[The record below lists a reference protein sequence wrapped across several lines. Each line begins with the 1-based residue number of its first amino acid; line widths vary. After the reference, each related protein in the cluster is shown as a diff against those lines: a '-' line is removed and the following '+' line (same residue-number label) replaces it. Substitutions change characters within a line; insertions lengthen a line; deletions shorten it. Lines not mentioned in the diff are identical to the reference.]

1 MRVLGIIPA
10 RYGSVRFP
18 GKPLTDILGK
28 PMVQHVWERASESP
42 VLDDLVIATDDERIA
57 DAARGFGA
65 RVVRT
70 SSIHRNGTERCS
82 EVLSGWANPVDVVIN
97 IQGDEPGLDATCLD
111 QLVAGFDDPHAEI
124 CTLTRPFDLDEDV
137 HDPGAVKVVTD
148 RMGRAL
154 YFSRS
159 PIPHGGAA
167 HRHVGLYAF
176 RSAVLPRLVALDP
189 TPLETAESLEQLRW
203 LENGHVIR
211 VLETSH
217 RSISIDRPQDV
228 DRFIQSQTHGHRT

>member
-1 MRVLGIIPA
+1 MRVLGVIPA

-28 PMVQHVWERASESP
+28 PMVQHVWERAAMSDA
-42 VLDDLVIATDDERIA
+42 LDDLVIATDDERID
-57 DAARGFGA
+57 DAARAFGA
-65 RVVRT
+65 TVVRT
-70 SSIHRNGTERCS
+70 ATTHRNGTERCN
-82 EVLSGWANPVDVVIN
+82 EVLAGWDGVPDVVIN
-97 IQGDEPGLDATCLD
+97 IQGDEPGLDAACLD
-111 QLVAGFDDPHAEI
+111 QLVAGFDDPHTEI
-124 CTLTRPFDLDEDV
+124 CTLARPLTPDEDA

-148 RMGRAL
+148 RTGRAL
-154 YFSRS
+154 YFSRCA
-159 PIPHGGAA
+159 IPHGGAA

-189 TPLETAESLEQLRW
+189 TPLEQAESLEQLRW

-217 RSISIDRPQDV
+217 RSIAIDRPQDV